1 MANWLVV
8 IDEDEDRRA
17 AYAAKVKSIVAPI
30 PDLNVSSHSGIG
42 WTAVWAAAKT
52 APVDVDSGSGGG
64 ALVWGEARDTAGA
77 LQTAASIRAAWR
89 NGAIAQWDG
98 FYTAAALQEAE
109 RYLTVGADLLGI
121 YPVYYWTDTN
131 GKVLV
136 GTSPEL
142 FHAHPRFTVEL
153 DITGLVGIL
162 LSNGLVG
169 GQTLWRNVR
178 RLTPGKCLRV
188 DGIRVWEE
196 EAYQVPMELT
206 AVDLPFAGH
215 VEQLHASV
223 KAAVKRHAPTGR
235 PYGLLLSGGLDSR
248 LLAGY
253 LAEQNARIEPL
264 TFGQSQDVEMHCA
277 RAVTKALGLK
287 HHTTEVPAEAY
298 AEAAQRLA
306 RWEVLA
312 AGFNGVPEWA
322 MHNAIANLSDRVVV
336 GHIFDGVIGGI
347 HIGWAY
353 DPELG
358 QLCFEKLLPTVL
370 AWGFEPEVL
379 KTLLAPGVHNI
390 VDDVMAQLQQEYHG
404 VAESEHYRAWLFDL
418 QHRQRFHV
426 GSAIWPISFA
436 AWPVMPFLDRDVMAV
451 SAAMPSSSLAD
462 RRAQNELLVRQFPQ
476 LAQLPIDRNS
486 YDMLPLRPRLRDFLT
501 RSLNYRVQALKNF
514 IEAKSGRAKPEQVYY
529 RRLYDINSPGWRSVR
544 HIAEPYHDQLPA
556 VFLRE
561 KVNTVLPSVQQAVQV
576 PNPVKDTSGV
586 KILLGLALC
595 SRQLNAE

>member
-1 MANWLVV
+1 MV
-8 IDEDEDRRA
+8 IDGDEDRRA

-30 PDLNVSSHSGIG
+30 SDLNVSLHSGTG
-42 WTAVWAAAKT
+42 WSAVWAAAKT
-52 APVDVDSGSGGG
+52 APVDFDSGSGGG
-64 ALVWGEARDTAGA
+64 ALVWGEARDATGE
-77 LQTAASIRAAWR
+77 LQTAASIRMAWR
-89 NGAIAQWDG
+89 DGAIAQWDG
-98 FYTAAALQEAE
+98 FYTAAAVQEAE
-109 RYLTVGADLLGI
+109 HYLTVGADLLGI

-131 GKVLV
+131 GVVLV
-136 GTSPEL
+136 ATSPEL
-142 FHAHPRFTVEL
+142 FRAHPRFTPEL
-153 DITGLVGIL
+153 NITGLVGIL
-162 LSNGLVG
+162 LSNGLVD

-178 RLTPGKCLRV
+178 RLTPGRCLRV
-188 DGIRVWEE
+188 EGIGVWEE

-264 TFGQSQDVEMHCA
+264 TFGQSQDIEMRCA
-277 RAVTKALGLK
+277 RAVTTALGLK

-322 MHNAIANLSDRVVV
+322 MHEAIGSLSDRVVA

-353 DPELG
+353 DPGTG
-358 QLCFEKLLPTVL
+358 QMGFEKLLPTVL

-379 KTLLAPGVHNI
+379 KTLLVHDVHNI
-390 VDDVMAQLQQEYHG
+390 VDDVMARLQQEYEG

-451 SAAMPSSSLAD
+451 SAAMPSSSIAD
-462 RRAQNELLVRQFPQ
+462 RRAQIALLVRQFPQ

-486 YDMLPLRPRLRDFLT
+486 YDILPLSPRFRDLLA
-501 RSLNYRVQALKNF
+501 RSFNYRAQAIKKLVRAQLGK
-514 IEAKSGRAKPEQVYY
+514 AKPERVYY
-529 RRLYDINSPGWRSVR
+529 RRLYDINSPGWLSVR
-544 HIAEPYHDQLPA
+544 QIAEPYRNQLPA
-556 VFLRE
+556 VFLRD
-561 KVNTVLPSVQQAVQV
+561 KVNTILPGVEEYVQV
-576 PNPVKDTSGV
+576 HNPVKDTSSV
-586 KILLGLALC
+586 KTLLGMALC
-595 SRQLNAE
+595 NRRLKTQ